1 MKKYNGDCEQLIAH
15 INIDDTIYGSLAV
28 YQKEVIDELQIYIDD
43 NSFDKLDGI
52 MRNAIKT
59 YAVGDNIDTYLEI
72 WDVLSKVK
80 LKK

>member
-1 MKKYNGDCEQLIAH
+1 MKKYNGDCEQIIAH
-15 INIDDTIYGSLAV
+15 KDIDDTIYGSLAL
-28 YQKEVIDELQIYIDD
+28 YQKEVIDELQIFVDD
-43 NSFDKLDGI
+43 NSFDKLDNI

-59 YAVGDNIDTYLEI
+59 YATGDKIDTYLET